1 LVIPAAIKILPVA
14 HSIAFCLLPVD
25 SFVTTSLSKVCGAFF
40 VAWHNPYLNAFNV
53 GDKSINTCEK
63 HLY

>member
-1 LVIPAAIKILPVA
+1 
-14 HSIAFCLLPVD
+14 LPVD
-25 SFVTTSLSKVCGAFF
+25 SFVTSSFSKVCGAFF
-40 VAWHNPYLNAFNV
+40 VAWHNPYLNAFYV